1 MFGDKLIIGTKNFKI
16 DSKNRLAMPTFTNA
30 CPNDLLVLELKKE
43 EQETLLRFSLYK
55 DYLNLAELL
64 SEKRK
69 KAGSIEEFEK
79 LSQEIEVICQKLA
92 CCDYLDNQRRFT
104 IPNNILNEAGLA
116 SGDEVLIKGAGTSV
130 LVRKK

>member
-1 MFGDKLIIGTKNFKI
+1 MFGDKLIIGTKTFTI
-16 DSKNRLAMPTFTNA
+16 DSKNRLAMPAFTNA

-43 EQETLLRFSLYK
+43 EQKTLLRFSLYK
-55 DYLNLAELL
+55 DYLNLAKLL

-69 KAGSIEEFEK
+69 EASSIEEFEK

-92 CCDYLDNQRRFT
+92 CCGYLDTQRRFT
-104 IPNNILNEAGLA
+104 IPSNILNEAELT

-130 LVRKK
+130 LARKK